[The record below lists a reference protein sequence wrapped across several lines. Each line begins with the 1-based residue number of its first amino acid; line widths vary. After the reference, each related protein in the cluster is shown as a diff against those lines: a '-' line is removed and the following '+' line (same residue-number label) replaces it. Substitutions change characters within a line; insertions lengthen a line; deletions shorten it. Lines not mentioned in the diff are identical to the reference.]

1 MLHKVTYNR
10 FDSPRGFLGFCPA
23 LIAFI
28 ILELNNTG
36 QMQIVCKTSTNK
48 KLTTVLAPPITLVA
62 IQLSFDLREFLFNAV
77 SLRKGLS
84 TLCGALDVIEQ
95 LSHLLLPSRMLL
107 RLPLKMVKH
116 LSLFHRLFVA
126 LISVLILLFN
136 QGRAN
141 ELNKNNGIMLPN
153 KPQQIVN
160 ASDNVTITCIFV
172 HSAEIK
178 WIYPEYLFKTPEV
191 FIFEKS
197 RCI

>member
-1 MLHKVTYNR
+1 MKK
-10 FDSPRGFLGFCPA
+10 
-23 LIAFI
+23 
-28 ILELNNTG
+28 
-36 QMQIVCKTSTNK
+36 Q
-48 KLTTVLAPPITLVA
+48 KLTNTASSTAITLVA
-62 IQLSFDLREFLFNAV
+62 IQLSFGLREFLSNAV
-77 SLRKGLS
+77 SLSSKGLS

-95 LSHLLLPSRMLL
+95 LSHLLILPSRMLLL

-160 ASDNVTITCIFV
+160 ASANVTITCIFV

-191 FIFEKS
+191 FI
-197 RCI
+197 

>member
-1 MLHKVTYNR
+1 ML
-10 FDSPRGFLGFCPA
+10 
-23 LIAFI
+23 
-28 ILELNNTG
+28 
-36 QMQIVCKTSTNK
+36 
-48 KLTTVLAPPITLVA
+48 
-62 IQLSFDLREFLFNAV
+62 
-77 SLRKGLS
+77 
-84 TLCGALDVIEQ
+84 
-95 LSHLLLPSRMLL
+95 LL

-160 ASDNVTITCIFV
+160 ASANVTITCIFV

-191 FIFEKS
+191 FI
-197 RCI
+197 